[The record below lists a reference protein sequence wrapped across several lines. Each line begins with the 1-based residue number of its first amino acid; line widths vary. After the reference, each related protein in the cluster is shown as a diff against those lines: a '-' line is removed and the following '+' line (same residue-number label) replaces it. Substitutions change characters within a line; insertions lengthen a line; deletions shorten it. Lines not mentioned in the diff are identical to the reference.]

1 MSARHAGLEFREVES
16 SDGERIGEFL
26 AEIPTPGPIEVGS
39 RYRPLFWDTF
49 AGEGEFPKGVIV
61 LSKGTLV
68 GVGLITRRKLW
79 VKGKVTEVGY
89 LNSLCISP
97 EFRNGFVIARGFNLL
112 RKIHQHELG
121 LPIYITSIMR
131 GNKIASKTLLGGR
144 AGLPEYRL
152 LSSYKTFALP
162 TWNKKCSLGGGKVLL
177 GSDAGMD
184 AVLYCLETFGKQND
198 LFPVIVAECI
208 LGNNGLLRGPCL
220 DNFLVAYS
228 AGEPVGVAAVW
239 DQSTFKNLCVVGYNG
254 FMKPVEQVSNMM
266 ARVTGRR
273 IVPRS
278 GATISPVYLSNLAIK
293 DNDASI
299 FSSLLD
305 VSLAYARHRKN
316 NWLIAGFFTG
326 DPLIQALRRK
336 FKFTFDSDIYTVHWD
351 NGSSESINPDAGKYL
366 DVGSL

>member
-1 MSARHAGLEFREVES
+1 MSARNARLEFRAVES
-16 SDGERIGEFL
+16 SDGERIGELL
-26 AEIPTPGPIEVGS
+26 ARIPMPGPIGVGS
-39 RYRPLFWDTF
+39 RYSTPFWDAF
-49 AGEGEFPKGVIV
+49 AGEGESPKGVVV
-61 LSKGTLV
+61 LSEENLV

-79 VKGKVTEVGY
+79 VNGKVTEVGY
-89 LNSLCISP
+89 LNSLCLAP
-97 EFRNGFVIARGFNLL
+97 EIRNGFAIARGFNLL
-112 RKIHQHELG
+112 RKIHQQELG

-131 GNKIASKTLLGGR
+131 GNEMATKTLLGGR

-162 TWNKKCSLGGGKVLL
+162 TWNKKCSFGEGKVLL

-198 LFPVIVAECI
+198 FSPVIEAEGI
-208 LGNNGLLRGPCL
+208 WGSNGLHRGPCL

-239 DQSTFKNLCVVGYNG
+239 DQSAFKKLCVVGYSG
-254 FMKPVEQVSNMM
+254 FMKPVEKVSNMM
-266 ARVTGRR
+266 AKVTGCG

-278 GATISPVYLSNLAIK
+278 GATISPAYLSCLAIK

-299 FSSLLD
+299 FSRLLGA
-305 VSLAYARHRKN
+305 SLAHARHMKK

-336 FKFTFDSDIYTVHWD
+336 FKFTFDSDIFTVHWD
-351 NGSSESINPDAGKYL
+351 SGASESINPDTGKYL